1 MLKLTHLNKSYE
13 NHKVLDDINVVF
25 QKNKTTVILGPS
37 GAGKSTLLRSINLL
51 DQPESGSIE
60 LDNLKLNYESNLSN
74 SEILQ
79 LRRKSA
85 MVFQSWSLFPH
96 MTIMENIIEGPTQ
109 AKNENKEQAIEEG
122 KKLLAEVGLAGFEN
136 RYPSELSGGQQ
147 QRVSIAR
154 ALALKPSYILFDEP
168 TSALDPELEAQILHL
183 IQKLAME
190 DKSMIVVT
198 HNMDFARKVADK
210 VIFLENGQVIFDG
223 ESKEFFENKNRR
235 IQDFLNAM
243 KF

>member
-1 MLKLTHLNKSYE
+1 MKIAIHL
-13 NHKVLDDINVVF
+13 
-25 QKNKTTVILGPS
+25 
-37 GAGKSTLLRSINLL
+37 
-51 DQPESGSIE
+51 
-60 LDNLKLNYESNLSN
+60 
-74 SEILQ
+74 
-79 LRRKSA
+79 
-85 MVFQSWSLFPH
+85 
-96 MTIMENIIEGPTQ
+96 
-109 AKNENKEQAIEEG
+109 
-122 KKLLAEVGLAGFEN
+122 
-136 RYPSELSGGQQ
+136 ELSGGQQ

-168 TSALDPELEAQILHL
+168 TSALDPELEAPILHL

>member
-25 QKNKTTVILGPS
+25 PKNKTTVILGPS

-235 IQDFLNAM
+235 IQDFLKAM

>member
-1 MLKLTHLNKSYE
+1 MKDLLK
-13 NHKVLDDINVVF
+13 
-25 QKNKTTVILGPS
+25 Q
-37 GAGKSTLLRSINLL
+37 
-51 DQPESGSIE
+51 
-60 LDNLKLNYESNLSN
+60 
-74 SEILQ
+74 
-79 LRRKSA
+79 
-85 MVFQSWSLFPH
+85 
-96 MTIMENIIEGPTQ
+96 
-109 AKNENKEQAIEEG
+109 KNENKEQAIEEG
-122 KKLLAEVGLAGFEN
+122 KKLLAEVGLSGFEN

-168 TSALDPELEAQILHL
+168 TSTLDPELEAQILHL

>member
-1 MLKLTHLNKSYE
+1 MLKLTNINKSYE
-13 NHKVLDDINVVF
+13 NNKILDNINVVF
-25 QKNKTTVILGPS
+25 PKNKTTVILGPS
-37 GAGKSTLLRSINLL
+37 GAGRSTLLRSIILF
-51 DQPESGSIE
+51 DQPENGTIE
-60 LDNLKLNYESNLSN
+60 LDDIKVNYNENLSN
-74 SEILQ
+74 NEILQ

-96 MTIMENIIEGPTQ
+96 MTILENIIEGPTQ
-109 AKNENKEQAIEEG
+109 AKNENKDQAIQEG
-122 KKLLAEVGLAGFEN
+122 KKLLAEVGLEGYEN

-183 IQKLAME
+183 MQKLALE
-190 DKSMIVVT
+190 GKSMIVVT

-210 VIFLENGQVIFDG
+210 VIFLEKGHVIFDG
-223 ESKEFFENKNRR
+223 ECKDFFNNNNQR

>member
-13 NHKVLDDINVVF
+13 SHKVLDDINVIF
-25 QKNKTTVILGPS
+25 PKNKTTVILGPS

-60 LDNLKLNYESNLSN
+60 LDDLKINYASNLAN

>member
-1 MLKLTHLNKSYE
+1 
-13 NHKVLDDINVVF
+13 
-25 QKNKTTVILGPS
+25 
-37 GAGKSTLLRSINLL
+37 
-51 DQPESGSIE
+51 
-60 LDNLKLNYESNLSN
+60 
-74 SEILQ
+74 
-79 LRRKSA
+79 

-96 MTIMENIIEGPTQ
+96 MTILENIIEGPTQ
-109 AKNENKEQAIEEG
+109 AKNENKDQAIQEG
-122 KKLLAEVGLAGFEN
+122 KKLLAEVGLEGYEN

-183 IQKLAME
+183 MQKLALE
-190 DKSMIVVT
+190 GKSMIVVT

-210 VIFLENGQVIFDG
+210 VIFLEKGHVIFDG
-223 ESKEFFENKNRR
+223 ECKDFFNNNNQR